1 MGKRRNND
9 LTALGRDLQ
18 HCRARAAQLWRRYHA
33 IDEQLDPE
41 GSTIAHQAWSEAIDE
56 ALRMA
61 DAISRE
67 QATSLTDLLIQFD
80 GIWWWAV
87 EDDGILDA
95 STRHWLR
102 RFRRSLRGLA
112 AKS

>member
-18 HCRARAAQLWRRYHA
+18 HCRARAARLWRRYYA

-41 GSTIAHQAWSEAIDE
+41 GLTIAHQAWSAAIDE
-56 ALRMA
+56 ALRNA

-67 QATSLTDLLIQFD
+67 RATNLAELLVQFD
-80 GIWWWAV
+80 AIWSWVV
-87 EDDGILDA
+87 EDYSLLDS
-95 STRHWLR
+95 STGHRLR

>member
-9 LTALGRDLQ
+9 LTTLGQDLQ
-18 HCRARAAQLWRRYHA
+18 RCRARAARLWRRYHA

-41 GSTIAHQAWSEAIDE
+41 TSSLAHLAWSEAADE
-56 ALRMA
+56 ALRIA

-67 QATSLTDLLIQFD
+67 QATTISDLLVQFD
-80 GIWWWAV
+80 AILWWIV
-87 EDDGILDA
+87 EDDSVLDA
-95 STRHWLR
+95 SARRWLR
-102 RFRRSLRGLA
+102 RFRRSLRALT